1 MIIVFT
7 ILAVVLIFVAALI
20 YNDDLS
26 VVVLGIGIF
35 GLMICIIAMIILGVN
50 VSKVRVIDD
59 AIAMYEEENAEIEEQ
74 ITAIVDNYMKHESDV
89 FENVGSDS
97 PIVLAQLYPELKA
110 DTLVNSQID
119 IFVKNNEK
127 IKELKLRKI
136 NASVYRWWLY
146 FGK

>member
-7 ILAVVLIFVAALI
+7 ILAVILIIVAALI
-20 YNDDLS
+20 YNDELA
-26 VVVLGIGIF
+26 VIGIVS
-35 GLMICIIAMIILGVN
+35 LMICIGAMIILGVN

-74 ITAIVDNYMKHESDV
+74 ITVIVDNYMKHESDV

-97 PIVLAQLYPELKA
+97 PVVLAQLYPELKA

-119 IFVKNNEK
+119 IFVKNNEN
-127 IKELKLRKI
+127 IKGLKLRKI